1 MFTAAQNNSNTH
13 GSIEHSDLIDDQASF
28 GPYRGAGTI
37 KEETDISLMDDKRN
51 GSKRLLQS

>member
-51 GSKRLLQS
+51 GSKRLL